1 MTGLLLA
8 GLMASPAAAF
18 AEAIPLRGIVEGFY
32 GTPWTTTDRMD
43 ILGFCGEHGLNAYI
57 YAPKDDPYHRD
68 KWREPYPKKN

>member
-43 ILGFCGEHGLNAYI
+43 
-57 YAPKDDPYHRD
+57 
-68 KWREPYPKKN
+68 